1 MNHPFLKNRLSQILF
16 VVAWIAIGAI
26 HATTYYFIYNVP
38 MDLALID
45 SVVWNG
51 LFALLSVGLWFW
63 VKMFDIETSRPFSIL
78 INHLGA
84 AIFSVL
90 GIVFLHKLIIQDSWL
105 SANGYNQI
113 FEQLEPGRY
122 IAGFFY
128 YVLIVLVF
136 YLIIYIG
143 NFREKV
149 SREAELKALV
159 KDAELNWL
167 KLQINPHFLF
177 NSLNSISSLTISAP
191 EKAQEMIN
199 RLSELLRYSLNQS
212 PNSMVSLNDEIE
224 NCKKYL
230 EIEQVRFGSR
240 LKYSLNYTVDILSC
254 MVPSMVLQ
262 PLFENAIKHSVAQT
276 ETTSVIGVVIEQTNL
291 GISVSVSN
299 TLPPTPPSTTGTG
312 VGLENIK
319 RRLLLMYETPNLLR
333 VNRTDSEFTVTII
346 FPA

>member
-16 VVAWIAIGAI
+16 VVAWIGIGAI
-26 HATTYYFIYNVP
+26 HTTTYYFIYNVP
-38 MDLALID
+38 MNLALVD

-63 VKMFDIETSRPFSIL
+63 VKMFDIETSRPFSIF
-78 INHLGA
+78 INHIGA
-84 AIFSVL
+84 AVFSVL
-90 GIVFLHKLIIQDSWL
+90 GIVFLHKLIIQNAWL
-105 SANGYNQI
+105 STNGYNQV
-113 FEQLEPGRY
+113 FEQFEPGRY

-136 YLIIYIG
+136 YLIIYVG

-191 EKAQEMIN
+191 EKAQDMIN
-199 RLSELLRYSLNQS
+199 RLSELLRYSLKQL

-240 LKYSLNYTVDILSC
+240 LKYSLNFTVDVLSC

-319 RRLLLMYETPNLLR
+319 RRLLLMYETPNLLK

>member
-1 MNHPFLKNRLSQILF
+1 MNHPFLKNNLSRILF
-16 VVAWIAIGAI
+16 MVVWIVIGAI

-38 MDLALID
+38 INLALID

-63 VKMFDIETSRPFSIL
+63 VKMFDIETSRPFSIF
-78 INHLGA
+78 INHIGTSV
-84 AIFSVL
+84 FSVL
-90 GIVFLHKLIIQDSWL
+90 GIVFLHKLIIQNSWL
-105 SANGYNQI
+105 STNGYNQI
-113 FEQLEPGRY
+113 FEQFEPSRY

-128 YVLIVLVF
+128 YILIVLVF
-136 YLIIYIG
+136 YLIIYVG

-191 EKAQEMIN
+191 EKAQDMIN
-199 RLSELLRYSLNQS
+199 RLSELLRYSLKQS

-240 LKYSLNYTVDILSC
+240 LKYSLNFTVDVLSC

-276 ETTSVIGVVIEQTNL
+276 ETTSVIEVGIEQTNL

-299 TLPPTPPSTTGTG
+299 TLPPTP
-312 VGLENIK
+312 
-319 RRLLLMYETPNLLR
+319 
-333 VNRTDSEFTVTII
+333 
-346 FPA
+346 